1 MNLSLPDDPV
11 FVELD
16 STLTVEEEQ
25 PVDRVLVIAFITDF
39 SVVDRIINHLKLT
52 LRDASLPSQPNL
64 DIFWVV
70 IHNPPR
76 WFE

>member
-25 PVDRVLVIAFITDF
+25 AIDRVLVIAFITDI

-52 LRDASLPSQPNL
+52 LRDASLRSQPVL